1 MVVYSVVFIILY
13 AIAAYFCGN
22 DLAFWLLV
30 EHRDPY
36 YTEIAYLIVIN
47 LVAISFHY
55 TMQSYGKRK
64 GFMNAPLIIFLC
76 VIDSLFFG
84 LNFLGLTIFLLSGGL
99 GDFVER
105 ILTNI
110 FRLKLPILCYCLL
123 AYYVFHRIYVT
134 VCYFRELHH
143 SKAGT

>member
-1 MVVYSVVFIILY
+1 MVVYSVIFILLY
-13 AIAAYFCGN
+13 SIAAYFCGN

-30 EHRDPY
+30 EHRKPY
-36 YTEIAYLIVIN
+36 GTEIIHMVVIN
-47 LVAISFHY
+47 MLMIIFHGA
-55 TMQSYGKRK
+55 MQSYGKRK
-64 GFMNAPLIIFLC
+64 GFLNAPLTICLSVVDF
-76 VIDSLFFG
+76 LFFG

-134 VCYFRELHH
+134 IHYFRKLHR
-143 SKAGT
+143 KA